1 MKIQIERIYIERRT
15 EMKTPRYIVALVSL
29 FVLLISITW
38 TDDAR
43 ANVSDRKTEFSIDQ
57 PVRVPGNVVLPPGEY
72 IIKVLDPTAPR
83 LVTIMDKN
91 EVKTYTTFF
100 ATAQELRKPV
110 DEVRLLLGESPEGTP
125 EQFKAWFY
133 PGLNTAFEFPMISP
147 TATQQAANSN

>member
-1 MKIQIERIYIERRT
+1 MKNSRH
-15 EMKTPRYIVALVSL
+15 IVALVSL

-43 ANVSDRKTEFSIDQ
+43 ANVSDRKTEFSIDV

-83 LVTIMDKN
+83 LVTITDKN
-91 EVKTYTTFF
+91 EGKTYTTFF

-125 EQFKAWFY
+125 EQLKAWFY
-133 PGLNTAFEFPMISP
+133 PGLNTVFEFPMISP
-147 TATQQAANSN
+147 KPFQRASNSN